1 MMVTLLVLCK
11 HKYNSLKIQFDY
23 HDFVYSFIPK
33 KFLEVLK
40 IFKSIWSL
48 ENWSFISSDD
58 PSYIF

>member
-1 MMVTLLVLCK
+1 MMVTLVLCK